1 MGAICSKA
9 GTLKGGHKVIGTTQT
24 LGGTGAGG
32 EGNTPTNPR
41 LAALK
46 AAESRKQVEQKR
58 GTSDDNPN
66 AGKLSSLLASR
77 NASKGTEPQ
86 QPDRLVWD

>member
-46 AAESRKQVEQKR
+46 AAESRKQVV
-58 GTSDDNPN
+58 SP
-66 AGKLSSLLASR
+66 LLAMRRRRPLTRR
-77 NASKGTEPQ
+77 NLGFYSVGAKEGDE
-86 QPDRLVWD
+86 R